1 MAAEA
6 QKQVRRSNE
15 RDWIEKELKA
25 KNSEINELKEE
36 IEKIKN
42 VMALMKDELEIA
54 VKKAESY
61 QKKIENSMVV
71 NRKNVGTSP
80 RKVTNGDD
88 NVEIAVI
95 EPKKS
100 SDAMTSYNRSKGEAN
115 AIEEKA
121 NESSKEEIIMR
132 KLDDMT
138 LDDI

>member
-1 MAAEA
+1 M
-6 QKQVRRSNE
+6 
-15 RDWIEKELKA
+15 KA
-25 KNSEINELKEE
+25 KDSEINELKEE

-61 QKKIENSMVV
+61 QKKIENSTVV

-100 SDAMTSYNRSKGEAN
+100 SDARTSYNRSKGEAN